1 MWYHEQRNEQYH
13 GGVLGVPAQT
23 TLDEIRQ
30 VALWVFSVLFET
42 SDVEIKLED
51 AISKSDKEG
60 IPSIP
65 DSFVVP
71 REPVVFNNQV
81 QAQALTIAAMLGK
94 WDENNK
100 SDLGVIRKLVN
111 GF

>member
-1 MWYHEQRNEQYH
+1 
-13 GGVLGVPAQT
+13 
-23 TLDEIRQ
+23 
-30 VALWVFSVLFET
+30 VLFET